1 MGRLVGKKKATYERV
16 CFARAAVPSAL
27 GAAVTG
33 LQSAAAVQ
41 CKGKGKAR
49 EVPLPA

>member
-1 MGRLVGKKKATYERV
+1 M
-16 CFARAAVPSAL
+16 CFARAAVPSVL

-41 CKGKGKAR
+41 CKGKGKGKGKAR